1 MGITLA
7 DIDRV
12 YQGLQHLSL
21 QPTKNN
27 TAILLDAMT
36 VLEGVAAM
44 MDTSGQP
51 GPAPDGAE
59 AEGEETD
66 GREVDAE

>member
-44 MDTSGQP
+44 MDETGQP
-51 GPAPDGAE
+51 GQAPDGAE

-66 GREVDAE
+66 GREADAE